1 VKEGYAPPM
10 PQSPVPLLPIRFRRM
25 LAGVLL
31 SIGSVVVG
39 ACADDA
45 STDAPPVGEDEE
57 EGGVGG
63 GERNVPL
70 PPDPDVGDDDP
81 RGELDGE
88 RPGLGGD
95 PGGPGVD
102 EDGDIAE
109 QDD

>member
-1 VKEGYAPPM
+1 VQGGYAPPM
-10 PQSPVPLLPIRFRRM
+10 PRSTTRPGPIRLRRI

-31 SIGSVVVG
+31 SIGSVSIG
-39 ACADDA
+39 ACADDTSPDEPA
-45 STDAPPVGEDEE
+45 IDED

-63 GERNVPL
+63 GEQNVPL
-70 PPDPDVGDDDP
+70 PPDPDAGEDDDP